1 MLTITQFTLP
11 QLRAAQQILTTAQ
24 KAPAPAEPES
34 PAEAPAAADDEATT
48 PKAEGQAAPA
58 ADEPA
63 KAKAAPAAPTPEV
76 LAELVATLPLAENKI
91 PYLLGALKVAGPRL
105 QKLRQVRVVQLEGAP
120 ANAVKLEDAAYI
132 LDLLPQAGHKGGAT
146 GRGDGRDG
154 DRRGG
159 KGGGKGRGN
168 KPGEKRG
175 PRGPGGPGAK
185 GAGAGGDRPQGG
197 RGPGRSGGTPTQR
210 G

>member
-1 MLTITQFTLP
+1 
-11 QLRAAQQILTTAQ
+11 
-24 KAPAPAEPES
+24 
-34 PAEAPAAADDEATT
+34 
-48 PKAEGQAAPA
+48 
-58 ADEPA
+58 
-63 KAKAAPAAPTPEV
+63 
-76 LAELVATLPLAENKI
+76 VATLPLAENKI